1 MMALQEAILT
11 KFVSGQVSC
20 GSHEQL
26 LTQALYLSDLACNV
40 DFHKRHVSRVPQA
53 TFVYLHP
60 T

>member
-1 MMALQEAILT
+1 MMALQEAMLT

-40 DFHKRHVSRVPQA
+40 DFHKCHVS
-53 TFVYLHP
+53 
-60 T
+60 